1 MGKGYIG
8 AWQKGKES
16 WSGMNM
22 MVVEGREISEQV
34 VLNANDERLLFKI
47 ALSHDHDDVVVNM
60 VLRLV
65 LTHVNFIET
74 RGSVSLP

>member
-1 MGKGYIG
+1 
-8 AWQKGKES
+8 
-16 WSGMNM
+16 MNM

-60 VLRLV
+60 LLRLV
-65 LTHVNFIET
+65 LTHVNFKFIET
-74 RGSVSLP
+74 RGSVSLS